1 MPAID
6 ASSSLARAAFR
17 AGVSNSKPEQGMQAD
32 SRVAVITGGAGGIG
46 AAIAE
51 RLAEDGFTV
60 IVSDLVPE
68 AAQCVA
74 SALVAR
80 GLRADAMSLDVGD
93 GESIERFFAA
103 LDERHGRCDVLVNN
117 AGIASL
123 TPFLDFP
130 LDTFRR
136 IMEINLTGPLAL
148 AQHAARRMRAR
159 QWGRIVNIASTSG
172 IRAGAGRTGYGTSK
186 TAMMGLTRQIAIE
199 LAQSG
204 ITANAVAPGPV
215 ETPLTRHHSAQARE
229 TYLRQ
234 VPMKRYG
241 QPSEI
246 AAAVAFFASEGA
258 SFVTGQ
264 TLAVDGGFVAA
275 GILDE

>member
-1 MPAID
+1 
-6 ASSSLARAAFR
+6 
-17 AGVSNSKPEQGMQAD
+17 MQAE

-60 IVSDLVPE
+60 IVSDLDLE
-68 AAQCVA
+68 AAQTVA
-74 SALVAR
+74 SAIVAR
-80 GLRADAMSLDVGD
+80 GHRADAMTLDVGND
-93 GESIERFFAA
+93 DSIEQCFAA
-103 LDERHGRCDVLVNN
+103 LDERYGRCDVLVNN

-123 TPFLDFP
+123 KPFIDFP

-136 IMEINLTGPLAL
+136 IMEINVTGPLAL

-172 IRAGAGRTGYGTSK
+172 IRAGTGRTGYGTSK

-204 ITANAVAPGPV
+204 ITANAIAPGPV

>member
-1 MPAID
+1 MEA
-6 ASSSLARAAFR
+6 
-17 AGVSNSKPEQGMQAD
+17 E

-60 IVSDLVPE
+60 IVSDLALE
-68 AAQCVA
+68 AAQAVA
-74 SALVAR
+74 SAIMAR
-80 GLRADAMSLDVGD
+80 GHRADAMTLDVGND
-93 GESIERFFAA
+93 DSIEQFFAA
-103 LDERHGRCDVLVNN
+103 L
-117 AGIASL
+117 ASL
-123 TPFLDFP
+123 KPFIDFP

-136 IMEINLTGPLAL
+136 IMEINVTGPLAL

-204 ITANAVAPGPV
+204 ITANAIAPGPV